1 MALKIKYDLS
11 ETNEF
16 GFFNKAGVYQVKIH
30 SVELNENNDEQ
41 LIFTFTDKAAEKSIK
56 SYVMYTGKGAFVF
69 RNIAE
74 AIGKKLK
81 TDGNVDVE
89 TWVGK
94 ILEVALGYTDD
105 SEYIQVLSYGK
116 KGTLEMPENYQDR
129 KPSEDDEIEVPAD
142 ILDDELPFEEFV
154 EEDDFEDDFEDEEE
168 EEEEVEEKPKKVAK
182 KKATKKAPKKKA
194 KKVVE
199 PEIDEDEEDDD
210 DWD

>member
-16 GFFNKAGVYQVKIH
+16 GFFDKAGVYQVKIH
-30 SVELNENNDEQ
+30 SVELNEKNEEQ
-41 LIFTFTDKAAEKSIK
+41 LIFTFTDKAAEKSIR

-105 SEYIQVLSYGK
+105 SEYIQILSYGK

-142 ILDDELPFEEFV
+142 VIDDDELPFDID
-154 EEDDFEDDFEDEEE
+154 EDEE
-168 EEEEVEEKPKKVAK
+168 EEEEVEEK
-182 KKATKKAPKKKA
+182 PKKKA

-199 PEIDEDEEDDD
+199 PEIDEEDDD
-210 DWD
+210 EDDWD

>member
-16 GFFNKAGVYQVKIH
+16 GFFDKAGVYQVKIH
-30 SVELNENNDEQ
+30 SVELNEKNEEQ
-41 LIFTFTDKAAEKSIK
+41 LIFTFTDKAAEKSIR

-105 SEYIQVLSYGK
+105 SEYIQILSYGK

-142 ILDDELPFEEFV
+142 VIDDDELPFDID
-154 EEDDFEDDFEDEEE
+154 EDEDDFEDEEE
-168 EEEEVEEKPKKVAK
+168 EEEVEEKPK

-199 PEIDEDEEDDD
+199 PEIDEEDDD
-210 DWD
+210 EDDWD

>member
-16 GFFNKAGVYQVKIH
+16 GFFDKAGVYQVKIH
-30 SVELNENNDEQ
+30 SVELNEKNEEQ
-41 LIFTFTDKAAEKSIK
+41 LIFTFTDKAAEKSIR

-105 SEYIQVLSYGK
+105 SEYIQILSYGK

-142 ILDDELPFEEFV
+142 VIDDDELPFDID
-154 EEDDFEDDFEDEEE
+154 EDEDDFEDEEE
-168 EEEEVEEKPKKVAK
+168 EEEVEEK
-182 KKATKKAPKKKA
+182 PKKKA

-199 PEIDEDEEDDD
+199 PEIDEEDDD
-210 DWD
+210 EDDWD